1 MPLTDDP
8 YTSDGGYEP
17 QFSESSSRN
26 GYETIRPSNSSARI
40 PLYQPSYE
48 PRVEIR
54 EGSVDRLV
62 NDFGELGVGD
72 HARRSSTYP
81 VCSLDWIQ
89 APILTE
95 ISR

>member
-1 MPLTDDP
+1 MPLADDP

-17 QFSESSSRN
+17 QFSESGSRN

-48 PRVEIR
+48 PRADIR
-54 EGSVDRLV
+54 ESSVDRLV

-81 VCSLDWIQ
+81 VR
-89 APILTE
+89 E
-95 ISR
+95 IYFPLFYHAAD

>member
-8 YTSDGGYEP
+8 YASDGYEP
-17 QFSESSSRN
+17 QAEFGEGSSRS
-26 GYETIRPSNSSARI
+26 GYETIRPSNSSTRI

-48 PRVEIR
+48 PRAEIR

-81 VCSLDWIQ
+81 VSSPD
-89 APILTE
+89 
-95 ISR
+95 